1 MFGQLAVSGLLLLA
15 SAQGGAPSKAIPRIF
30 QGEWNGTLADCGTG
44 NNDSRLVITA
54 DALHFY
60 ESSGRVRGVF
70 ANGPFEIL
78 VVADMVEEGSTWLD
92 SKKFVLSGMGN
103 SIAMV
108 SETGSRFVRYRCPS
122 K

>member
-1 MFGQLAVSGLLLLA
+1 MLVQMAISGLLAFA
-15 SAQGGAPSKAIPRIF
+15 SSQSSIPSKLIPAKF

-44 NNDSRLVITA
+44 DNDSRLIITA
-54 DALHFY
+54 DSLHFY

-70 ANGPFEIL
+70 LNGPFEIL

-92 SKKFVLSGMGN
+92 SKKFVLSGKGN
-103 SIAMV
+103 SIALV
-108 SETGSRFVRYRCPS
+108 SETGSRFVRYRCAS